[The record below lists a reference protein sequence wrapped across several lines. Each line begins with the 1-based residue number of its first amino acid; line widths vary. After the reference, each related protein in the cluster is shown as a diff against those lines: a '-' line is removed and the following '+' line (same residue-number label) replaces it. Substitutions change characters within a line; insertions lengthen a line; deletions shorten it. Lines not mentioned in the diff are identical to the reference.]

1 MKVLES
7 DVVFD
12 MKTTP
17 HICIPLEPCQLVAKH
32 HERDHRLA
40 IPVSTAKRP
49 REAYE
54 NMQADLARSFSA
66 NSINEQRQI
75 ERHLPPYKSV
85 KSQYYRKI
93 NKRYPTLHGIGD
105 PGSVWAEL
113 TQTWESRNNVN
124 SDDRYV
130 LFEQAQPPFL
140 ILASAQDLRTL
151 HDSRHWVCDGTF
163 DFCPPQFS
171 QLYSIHGFK
180 RGEGLPLVAGL
191 LPDKTRATYT
201 KFFEVVRTALIS
213 ACGDVGELRF
223 GHFDFEMVA
232 ISTFEVTFPGAESK
246 GCLFHFA
253 HCVIRKMAQL
263 GLRELYGDIQRPAFR
278 RWARRLVSLAL
289 LPERLV
295 MPHWTTSL
303 KGQTPMTGTPRLD
316 AAITEFS
323 SYFERQWLVSPRQV
337 ALWNHFKDEDN
348 LRTTNH
354 AEGWHRSLS
363 SRFQCQPRM
372 PLGKFMVDFQKNIHH
387 MTQTPDI
394 TPDTSQRH
402 SQHLEPPLG

>member
-66 NSINEQRQI
+66 NSINEQRKI

-191 LPDKTRATYT
+191 LWY
-201 KFFEVVRTALIS
+201 AL
-213 ACGDVGELRF
+213 
-223 GHFDFEMVA
+223 
-232 ISTFEVTFPGAESK
+232 P
-246 GCLFHFA
+246 
-253 HCVIRKMAQL
+253 
-263 GLRELYGDIQRPAFR
+263 
-278 RWARRLVSLAL
+278 
-289 LPERLV
+289 
-295 MPHWTTSL
+295 
-303 KGQTPMTGTPRLD
+303 
-316 AAITEFS
+316 
-323 SYFERQWLVSPRQV
+323 
-337 ALWNHFKDEDN
+337 
-348 LRTTNH
+348 
-354 AEGWHRSLS
+354 
-363 SRFQCQPRM
+363 
-372 PLGKFMVDFQKNIHH
+372 
-387 MTQTPDI
+387 
-394 TPDTSQRH
+394 
-402 SQHLEPPLG
+402 